1 MPFVSSALGRNP
13 FVARAQARWV
23 RLRGWGNRF
32 FGVFPDFAGAEAAIP
47 KGARVG
53 YDHDELAGFYRDR
66 LDHIALDDY
75 PVVYWLR
82 RLAQETAEPS
92 VFDFGG
98 HVGVHFFAYRSF
110 LEGAPPLPW
119 LVCDV
124 AAVARAGAEIARER
138 GAAALGFTTEPNDGD
153 GRPLFLSAG
162 ALQYLP
168 AGHLARVLGAMKTP
182 PKHLVLSKLPVH
194 DSEGFV
200 TLQDTGVSVHPYSVF
215 RRADFLGDLERLG
228 YRVRDEWKASEHHCR
243 ILLEARRSVLAYS
256 GFVLSR

>member
-1 MPFVSSALGRNP
+1 MSFVSSALGRNP
-13 FVARAQARWV
+13 LVARAQARWV

-32 FGVFPDFAGAEAAIP
+32 FGVFPDFAAAEAAIP
-47 KGARVG
+47 TGARVG

-66 LDHIALDDY
+66 LDRIALDDY

-82 RLAQETAEPS
+82 RFAAELTDPA

-98 HVGVHFFAYRSF
+98 HVGVHRFAYGRYLERS
-110 LEGAPPLPW
+110 LPW

-124 AAVARAGAEIARER
+124 ASVARAGAALARER
-138 GAAALGFTTEPNDGD
+138 GAAELTFTSDASDGD

-168 AGHLARVLGAMKTP
+168 AGHLARVLGAMENP

-194 DSEGFV
+194 DEEAFV
-200 TLQDTGVSVHPYSVF
+200 TLQDTGVSVHPYTIF
-215 RRADFLGDLERLG
+215 RRKDFLGELQALG
-228 YRVRDEWKASEHHCR
+228 YRVADEWKASEHHCR
-243 ILLEARRSVLAYS
+243 ILFEPRRSVLAYS
-256 GFVLSR
+256 GFALSRS